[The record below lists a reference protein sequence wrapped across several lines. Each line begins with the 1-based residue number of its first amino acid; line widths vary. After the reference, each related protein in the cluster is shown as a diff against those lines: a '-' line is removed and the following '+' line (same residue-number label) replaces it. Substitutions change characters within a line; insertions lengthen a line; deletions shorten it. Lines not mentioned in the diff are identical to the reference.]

1 MGRPS
6 TPTSTLLGEAI
17 RSHRGGANL
26 RSAAVASGV
35 HFSTLAKLERGAHN
49 PSIDTTIA
57 LARWL
62 GWSAE
67 QVIEAARTPATPPTS
82 EAS

>member
-1 MGRPS
+1 
-6 TPTSTLLGEAI
+6 
-17 RSHRGGANL
+17 
-26 RSAAVASGV
+26 V